1 MELVKNCE
9 MIKAEV
15 VNGTRLE
22 MKFYDAQND
31 VLRTVKFNRQSYD
44 REKGQFVDDPEKEQ
58 KCEEWAQQYFGCSFD
73 EVPEQVGAVRDIY
86 VYENFCSLWES
97 EDTKRA
103 KKFDSPIKGIIK
115 TKIENIYKDQIGIHV
130 EYLYNGDLYESK
142 YTCAEFIKDLK
153 KWVRDPERET
163 RALKRFKEI
172 YGKDFSEK
180 DELIGAEIQV
190 QVKKAFSSYY
200 GEVLPMD

>member
-1 MELVKNCE
+1 MEHISNCE
-9 MIKAEV
+9 MIKAEI

-22 MKFYDAQND
+22 MKFYDDVND
-31 VLRTVKFNRQSYD
+31 VLRTVKFNKQNYD
-44 REKGQFVDDPEKEQ
+44 REKGQFVDDPEKAQ
-58 KCEEWAQQYFGCSFD
+58 KCEEWSQQYFGCSFD
-73 EVPEQVGAVRDIY
+73 EVPEKVGAVRDVY
-86 VYENFCSLWES
+86 VYENFCSLWETD
-97 EDTKRA
+97 DTKRA

-163 RALKRFKEI
+163 RALRRFKEI
-172 YGKDFSEK
+172 YGKDFSQK
-180 DELIGAEIQV
+180 DDLIGTDIQV

-200 GEVLPMD
+200 GEVLPL

>member
-1 MELVKNCE
+1 MEIIKNCE

-44 REKGQFVDDPEKEQ
+44 REKGQFVDDPEKAQ

-73 EVPEQVGAVRDIY
+73 DVPEQVGAVRDIY
-86 VYENFCSLWES
+86 VYDNFCSLWES

-130 EYLYNGDLYESK
+130 EYLYSGDLYESK

-153 KWVRDPERET
+153 KWVRDPEREA